1 MIVIPLASPSEM
13 PEVLQ
18 LAQLIALDELD
29 EDTPWLTAIN
39 ERHYR
44 WSLMNVDPNLLT
56 VTLNRAVAW
65 ALATQLGLNPVETG
79 VWAEDGVH
87 DNPWFDPGDPVADA
101 QYEYLA
107 WIHQ

>member
-1 MIVIPLASPSEM
+1 MIVIPLASPSVE
-13 PEVLQ
+13 PEVLE
-18 LAQLIALDELD
+18 LAQLIELDELD
-29 EDTPWLTAIN
+29 EDTPWLTAIS

-44 WSLMNVDPNLLT
+44 WSLMNADPNLLT

-87 DNPWFDPGDPVADA
+87 DDPWFAIGDPEADA
-101 QYEYLA
+101 QEEYAA
-107 WIHQ
+107 WINQ